1 MMTTVARDATE
12 AGTVTV
18 HGSAAG
24 FSQDIAVGRH
34 RLTGD
39 EPMSVGGSDSGP
51 NPYDFLLA
59 ALGSCMSM
67 TVGMY
72 ARRKQWPLEAVTVR
86 LRHSR
91 IHAADCETCET
102 TEALL
107 DHIDC
112 DVELT
117 GVLDDAQY
125 VRLLEIANKCPV
137 HRTLTSK
144 IHIQTRLTR
153 GHETPPG
160 RSNSG

>member
-1 MMTTVARDATE
+1 ME

-18 HGSAAG
+18 RGSAAG
-24 FSQDIAVGRH
+24 FAQAIAIGRH

-39 EPMSVGGSDSGP
+39 EPASAGGTDTGP

-67 TVGMY
+67 TVSIY
-72 ARRKQWPLEAVTVR
+72 ARRKSWPLDAVTIR

-91 IHAADCETCET
+91 VHAADCEQCET
-102 TEALL
+102 TNGLL

-117 GVLDDAQY
+117 GVLSDEQRR
-125 VRLLEIANKCPV
+125 RLLEIADKCPV
-137 HRTLTSK
+137 HRTLTSE

-153 GHETPPG
+153 DGGDPL
-160 RSNSG
+160 RLA

>member
-1 MMTTVARDATE
+1 MG

-18 HGSAAG
+18 HGRAAG
-24 FSQDIAVGRH
+24 FAQEIAVGRH

-39 EPMSVGGSDSGP
+39 EPASAGGTDTGP

-59 ALGSCMSM
+59 ALGSCVSM
-67 TVGMY
+67 TVAMY
-72 ARRKQWPLEAVTVR
+72 ARRKQWRLDAVTVR

-91 IHAADCETCET
+91 IHAADCEQCET
-102 TEALL
+102 TLGLL

-112 DVELT
+112 EVELT
-117 GVLDDAQY
+117 GVLSEEQH

-137 HRTLTSK
+137 HRTLTSE

-153 GHETPPG
+153 RDEDPFPVK
-160 RSNSG
+160 